1 MKASLYKMGL
11 NSIMIIF
18 LTGATGYIGSAVA
31 GALQKAGHSVI
42 GLARSDEA
50 AGPLHLSSV
59 AAHRGDLSSP
69 LTLTGATLAAD
80 GVIHTGT
87 TNDGELDQAA
97 VRAMLD
103 ALAGTGKPFIYTS
116 GVWVLGDTAGRVAD
130 ETWPVNPAALVAWR
144 PGVEQLV
151 LQASAQN
158 TRAIVIRPGV
168 VYGRGQGIPAEF
180 VDSARTTGAAR
191 YVGHGENRW
200 PMIDVDDL
208 ADLYV
213 RALEKAQPGPLLLA
227 AHGSADRFKEIAE
240 AASIGAGAGGRT
252 ESWPLEEARKTLGA
266 YADALALDQQVSS
279 EKARS
284 LLGWQPRA
292 SDILEDLRLGSYLS

>member
-1 MKASLYKMGL
+1 MKASLYKIGL

-18 LTGATGYIGSAVA
+18 LTGATGYIGSAVSA
-31 GALQKAGHSVI
+31 ALQKAGHSVI

-50 AGPLHLSSV
+50 AGRLHLRSV

-69 LTLTGATLAAD
+69 VSLADAVLAAD

-87 TNDGELDQAA
+87 TNNGELDHAA

-103 ALAGTGKPFIYTS
+103 AIAGTGKPFIYTS
-116 GVWVLGDTAGRVAD
+116 GVWVLGDTGGRVAD
-130 ETWPVNPAALVAWR
+130 ETWPLNPAALVAWR
-144 PGVEQLV
+144 PAIEQLA
-151 LQASAQN
+151 LQASAQK
-158 TRAIVIRPGV
+158 TRSIVIRPAV

-180 VDSARTTGAAR
+180 VASARTTGAAR

-200 PMIDVDDL
+200 TMIDVDDL

-213 RALEKAQPGPLLLA
+213 RAFEKAPAGTVLLA
-227 AHGSADRFKEIAE
+227 ADGSAHRVKEIAE

-266 YADALALDQQVSS
+266 YADALVLDQQVSS

-284 LLGWQPRA
+284 LLGWKPRA